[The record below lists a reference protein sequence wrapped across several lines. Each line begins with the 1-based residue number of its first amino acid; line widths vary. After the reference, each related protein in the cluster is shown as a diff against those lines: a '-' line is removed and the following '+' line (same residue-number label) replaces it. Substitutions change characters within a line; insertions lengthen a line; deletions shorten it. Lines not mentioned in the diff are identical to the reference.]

1 MVPWIGTGDFYT
13 IFRHISSVSIPAGA
27 ILAVLMVS
35 VLIAAGCVDPG
46 DTPPVTTPATI
57 QTSSATVIGDTT
69 PPVPETIATPSPVPA
84 ATLAPTTT
92 LPQLAALETGAKKQ
106 AYPYAMRTRSQFLY
120 LTTYDGVVDY
130 LQKKYPDRPTDFYN
144 PSTLETYYRQYVS
157 DPVQEKYLADFV
169 QDIHDRNELQ
179 EERVRIAVSL
189 IQHIPYAPTTRTLYP
204 YEVLHYDMGKCE
216 DKSILMAYVL
226 SRMGYGTS
234 LFLYYPEHHM
244 ALGLRC
250 PKQYSYNGSGYC
262 FVETTAPAI
271 MTYSNGTYEG
281 VGRLVSTPEI
291 IKISDGDSFDQISE
305 EYTDARA
312 FETVI
317 NSASWNGSVMILD
330 ANNYNQFG
338 YLRQKYAL
346 WDIDIRQIS

>member
-1 MVPWIGTGDFYT
+1 MAPWIRKGAFYT
-13 IFRHISSVSIPAGA
+13 IFRPISSVSTPAAA
-27 ILAVLMVS
+27 ILAVLLVS
-35 VLIAAGCVDPG
+35 VLIIAGCLAPG
-46 DTPPVTTPATI
+46 ESTPVTTPATI
-57 QTSSATVIGDTT
+57 QTSSATVIEVTT
-69 PPVPETIATPSPVPA
+69 PPVPETIATTSPPPA
-84 ATLAPTTT
+84 AKITPNAT
-92 LPQLAALETGAKKQ
+92 LPQGTIMETGAKKQ
-106 AYPYAMRTRSQFLY
+106 AYSYAIRTRSQFLY
-120 LTTYDGVVDY
+120 LTTYDGVADY

-144 PSTLETYYRQYVS
+144 PSTLEPYYRQYVS

-169 QDIHDRNELQ
+169 RNIHDRSELR

-226 SRMGYGTS
+226 SQMGYGTS

-244 ALGLRC
+244 ALGLKC

-271 MTYSNGTYEG
+271 MTYSNGTYVE
-281 VGRLVSTPEI
+281 VGKLVSTPEI

-305 EYTDARA
+305 EYTDARS

-330 ANNYNQFG
+330 TINYNQFG
-338 YLRQKYAL
+338 YLRQKYGL
-346 WDIDIRQIS
+346 WDIDIRQL

>member
-1 MVPWIGTGDFYT
+1 MAPWIKKGAFYT
-13 IFRHISSVSIPAGA
+13 NFRHISSVSIPAAA
-27 ILAVLMVS
+27 ILPVLMVS
-35 VLIAAGCVDPG
+35 MLIIAGCMAPADS
-46 DTPPVTTPATI
+46 PPVTTPATI
-57 QTSSATVIGDTT
+57 QTSSATVIEVTT
-69 PPVPETIATPSPVPA
+69 PPVPAITTTSPLPA
-84 ATLAPTTT
+84 AGITPNATF
-92 LPQLAALETGAKKQ
+92 PQGATLETGAKKQ
-106 AYPYAMRTRSQFLY
+106 AYPYAIRTRSQSLY
-120 LTTYDGVVDY
+120 LTTYDGVADY

-144 PSTLETYYRQYVS
+144 PSTLEPYYRQYVG

-169 QDIHDRNELQ
+169 RNIHDRSELP

-226 SRMGYGTS
+226 SQMGYGTS

-262 FVETTAPAI
+262 FVETTAPSI
-271 MTYSNGTYEG
+271 MTYSNGTYED
-281 VGRLVSTPEI
+281 VGKLVSTPEI

-305 EYTDARA
+305 EYTDARS
-312 FETVI
+312 FDTVI
-317 NSASWNGSVMILD
+317 NSASWDGSVMTLD
-330 ANNYNQFG
+330 AINYNQLG
-338 YLRQKYAL
+338 YLRQKYGL
-346 WDIDIRQIS
+346 WDIDIRQL